1 MLKYRI
7 QIRSIIFDNDS
18 ESAGYER
25 LKAIGVATYFCD
37 ASAPW
42 QKGSIE
48 NCNGMLRRY
57 LPFKMLA
64 RNITAVDAKNAAD
77 MLNNMPRQIL
87 GYKTPLEAKQEILNV

>member
-1 MLKYRI
+1 ML
-7 QIRSIIFDNDS
+7 RSITFDNGS
-18 ESAGYER
+18 EFAGHER

-37 ASAPW
+37 AGAPW

-48 NCNGMLRRY
+48 NCNGILRRY
-57 LPFKMLA
+57 LPFKMRA

-87 GYKTPLEAKQEILNV
+87 GYKTPLEVKQEMLNV